1 MVSMISCIVQKTG
14 WDKNFLVLFL
24 LLLPLV
30 VFFSFSKPWGVD
42 YDFWETAATVREVS
56 VNFFHPSNPILSLPG
71 DTSPRFVPYTL
82 FWGLFKKI
90 THFGI
95 FATMGIAGVTN
106 YFIFI
111 FGLYRFISK
120 QFRIDSLPTYT
131 FATMLLIW
139 GSGYTW
145 ANAYHLEMFF
155 VTLPYVGF
163 FAFGL
168 SLNALYYLNCYCE
181 ENKWRDLVYYSL
193 LSMISF
199 VTHPITGVF
208 CFVAALALL
217 LTCGHFKRAVFLLGI
232 VPLAFGISLIWPY
245 FSYWHTFTNG
255 VGQDWF
261 ESPLFSGTIGALGSS
276 VMGFSIVGIYALRG
290 KYMFLLYG
298 LLFCSFI
305 YIISRFGGILIGGR
319 FIFFSAFFLHLAIA
333 LYIKQ
338 NKILSLKKIGDSFR
352 TDGLTII
359 VIFMLLA
366 PSGIYRVKEMRK
378 HIFRFHD
385 GPSQIYS
392 YNSPAEPYLFLSKH
406 LSYSDV
412 LLVDANEGWVVP
424 AITGARVV
432 APQKLNP
439 LIVEESNLRK
449 RDVAKFFKSRLS
461 SEDRIRLIAKYHVT
475 HILINLKNEKDWD
488 PSFIKDLGLIGIEK
502 ARENT
507 VILYKVPQRTD
518 FILPL

>member
-1 MVSMISCIVQKTG
+1 MVSMIRCIVQKTG
-14 WDKNFLVLFL
+14 WDKDFLVLFL

-42 YDFWETAATVREVS
+42 YDFWETAATVRELS
-56 VNFFHPSNPILSLPG
+56 VNFFHPSNPILRLPG
-71 DTSPRFVPYTL
+71 DTSPRFVPYTM

-90 THFGI
+90 TYLGI
-95 FATMGIAGVTN
+95 FATMGIAGVIN

-120 QFRIDSLPTYT
+120 QFKIDSLPTYT
-131 FATMLLIW
+131 LGTMLLIW

-181 ENKWRDLVYYSL
+181 ENKWRHLFFYSL
-193 LSMISF
+193 LSVISF
-199 VTHPITGVF
+199 VTHPITGAF

-217 LTCGHFKRAVFLLGI
+217 VTYENFKRAVFLQGVVL
-232 VPLAFGISLIWPY
+232 LAFGSSLIWPY
-245 FSYWHTFTNG
+245 FNYWDTFTNG
-255 VGQDWF
+255 VAQDWF

-276 VMGFSIVGIYALRG
+276 VMGFSIVAIYALRG

-298 LLFCSFI
+298 LLLCSFI
-305 YIISRFGGILIGGR
+305 YIISRVADILIGGR

-333 LYIKQ
+333 LYINQ
-338 NKILSLKKIGDSFR
+338 NKILSLKKIWDSFR
-352 TDGLTII
+352 TDGLAII

-378 HIFRFHD
+378 HIFRFHN
-385 GPSQIYS
+385 GPSQINS
-392 YNSPAEPYLFLSKH
+392 YNSPAKPYLFLSKH
-406 LSYSDV
+406 LSYGDV
-412 LLVDANEGWVVP
+412 LLVNAHEGWVVP

-439 LIVEESNLRK
+439 LMAEESNQRK

-461 SEDRIRLIAKYHVT
+461 SEDRIRLITKYSVT
-475 HILINLKNEKDWD
+475 HILINHKNERDWD
-488 PSFIKDLGLIGIEK
+488 PSLRNQLKVIGLEE
-502 ARENT
+502 ASENSL
-507 VILYKVPQRTD
+507 ILYKVAKS
-518 FILPL
+518 IGSI